1 MGINE
6 RSSRIIT
13 TYNGRWGDVMFTVVF
28 RTVVMYVFILIAVR
42 IMGKRQI
49 SQLQNSELV
58 VTLLISELAVM
69 PIDKPDEP
77 IWQGLAA
84 MTVLI
89 LCEIV
94 VSFLMLK
101 NGRFRRAV
109 CGKPIVI
116 IEDGKIL
123 QKQMRRLR
131 MSTEDLFEQLRQ
143 NGVFSLDEVTYAI
156 IETNGLMSVIRHKKD
171 EPLTPKLAG
180 IAANDKPLQVVVISD
195 GEISDGS
202 LALCGK
208 NRQWLAAALSENH
221 TELSDVFIMTAGK
234 NGEYRII
241 RKE

>member
-1 MGINE
+1 
-6 RSSRIIT
+6 
-13 TYNGRWGDVMFTVVF
+13 MFTVVF
-28 RTVVMYVFILIAVR
+28 RTVVMYVFILAAVR

-69 PIDKPDEP
+69 PIDKHDEP

-84 MTVLI
+84 MAVLI

-94 VSFLMLK
+94 VSLLMLK

-180 IAANDKPLQVVVISD
+180 IAADDKPLQVVVISD

-208 NRQWLAAALSENH
+208 NRQWLAATLSKNH
-221 TELSDVFIMTAGK
+221 TDLSDVFIMTAGK

-241 RKE
+241 RKSEI